1 MVYSVTIE
9 SELFV
14 DNELNFDDY
23 HQLAGVYEL
32 LGRLWL
38 EELDLGLLQAL
49 ATDEMKAA
57 VENLGGNV
65 PDTVDE
71 ETVEQLA
78 VDYCQLLIGPKD
90 QISPLQSVWEK
101 QLLQS
106 EAASSMQNFVGYL
119 PGFQANGSL
128 LDHIGVQLQFMGEL
142 FERAAAAKDHDL
154 VEKFA
159 EDFFQ
164 KHLKWTAPFLAAV
177 AEKADTDFY
186 AGLSNL
192 TANFLNLEPSEY

>member
-1 MVYSVTIE
+1 MDS
-9 SELFV
+9 
-14 DNELNFDDY
+14 ELNFDDY
-23 HQLAGVYEL
+23 QQLAGVYEL

-49 ATDEMKAA
+49 ATEEMKMAI
-57 VENLGGNV
+57 ENLGGNV
-65 PDTVDE
+65 PDEIDD
-71 ETVEQLA
+71 ETVENLA
-78 VDYCQLLIGPKD
+78 VDYCQLLIGPKNHV
-90 QISPLQSVWEK
+90 SPLQSVWEK

-106 EAASSMQNFVGYL
+106 EAASSMQKFVSYL
-119 PGFQANGSL
+119 PGFQPQGSM

-142 FERAAAAKDHDL
+142 FERAAAAKDHEL

-177 AEKADTDFY
+177 AEKAETDFY
-186 AGLSNL
+186 AGLANL